1 MVLLEQELPECN
13 RREQVDEL
21 AEKFIVNHGT
31 SKNSRKRLSKTL
43 FLVPRTRYDL
53 LPFYSRAAAILDR
66 VYPDVPAPLVT
77 DLEQQFHGQAKFKKN
92 QALESRMKTA
102 RYIGELTKFRVA
114 PPIVALRCLRRCID
128 DFTGANVDV
137 ACCLLESCGR
147 YLYRTK
153 HTNAR
158 ITDLMDAMVRISK
171 AKVRRTMS
179 PYPFKSCYLCDANHT
194 YFSQNLDERSSALIN
209 SAFFMVKPPPA
220 APRKAA
226 KVYPPL
232 EAYLRHLLLVKLAP
246 TDSVVSFVAKG
257 LLRFPWNDPSQQC
270 GALICKYMMKACRKG
285 RYKAIQ
291 AVAAVAAFT
300 RRARPEIAARLID
313 AVLEDLQWSME
324 HPSFRDQQRTITYA
338 KLLGELYAHSLVSGQ
353 MVIQQLYNFINYGH
367 DIPEAL
373 REASEKQIAENSGG
387 NEGTVASEGLK
398 ETLPVYN
405 SSGGVSQTI
414 NEDEEMEEAELETK
428 EVAEPTQPQV
438 VAVSKYSK
446 YDPRVPCAID
456 LPNSVFRV
464 KLVCTLLDSSAKYLM
479 TKSNVTAADEFLA
492 AFQRYL
498 FTKTLLPT
506 EVEFAL
512 LDTFDVIDSKW
523 RMAMKE
529 KIPAGE
535 HEKKDFGFPR
545 YATWLDAHN
554 ATVAIEEANA
564 LHEARTRARLEA
576 MAGATDGMDTSI
588 GGDSVND
595 LESMMDDEEESGD
608 EQMSLDE
615 TDSEIESQDVEDS
628 ASESDDESDASSEE
642 ESEDESRDSDEDLEE
657 YAGSDEEEFDEE
669 AYMRQLEEEE
679 FEREL
684 RRLTMDALEKGKNT
698 ARTAIGGKV
707 ADVMPSGSQFIR
719 KKSAE
724 PESTG
729 EPMLALSGK
738 EGISFQLLKK
748 GNKGKVE
755 AKQFVVPSDTNLAK
769 RASKQDDEAAKE
781 REMLKARVLEYEA
794 ESAEGAGGNV
804 YLETEKLQVIRNR
817 PLTMQDIDDSFGTRR
832 GDSSFRETAPSSK
845 PPPNKKPPVPGSR
858 RSAPPNMKPRSRPS
872 GRGGGG
878 RGRGG
883 RGRSGRSLFF

>member
-1 MVLLEQELPECN
+1 
-13 RREQVDEL
+13 
-21 AEKFIVNHGT
+21 
-31 SKNSRKRLSKTL
+31 
-43 FLVPRTRYDL
+43 
-53 LPFYSRAAAILDR
+53 
-66 VYPDVPAPLVT
+66 
-77 DLEQQFHGQAKFKKN
+77 
-92 QALESRMKTA
+92 
-102 RYIGELTKFRVA
+102 
-114 PPIVALRCLRRCID
+114 
-128 DFTGANVDV
+128 
-137 ACCLLESCGR
+137 
-147 YLYRTK
+147 
-153 HTNAR
+153 
-158 ITDLMDAMVRISK
+158 
-171 AKVRRTMS
+171 
-179 PYPFKSCYLCDANHT
+179 
-194 YFSQNLDERSSALIN
+194 
-209 SAFFMVKPPPA
+209 MVKPPPA

-226 KVYPPL
+226 KVYHPL
-232 EAYLRHLLLVKLAP
+232 EAYLRYLLVKLAP
-246 TDSVVSFVAKG
+246 TDSVVSFVSKG

-270 GALICKYMMKACRKG
+270 GALICKYMLKACRKG

-300 RRARPEIAARLID
+300 RRSRPEIAARLID
-313 AVLEDLQWSME
+313 AVLEELQWSIE

-338 KLLGELYAHSLVSGQ
+338 KLLGELYSHSLVSAQ
-353 MVIQQLYNFINYGH
+353 MVIQQLYSFINYGH

-373 REASEKQIAENSGG
+373 REASEKQIAEQNAGG
-387 NEGTVASEGLK
+387 NGGDETGAN

-405 SSGGVSQTI
+405 SAGGISQTI
-414 NEDEEMEEAELETK
+414 NEDEEMEEAELETE
-428 EVAEPTQPQV
+428 EVAEPAKPQV

-464 KLVCTLLDSSAKYLM
+464 KLVCTLLDSTARYLM
-479 TKSNVTAADEFLA
+479 TKGNLNLLDGYLA

-506 EVEFAL
+506 DVEFAL

-523 RMAMKE
+523 RVAMKD
-529 KIPAGE
+529 KILAGE
-535 HEKKDFGFPR
+535 HEKKDYGFPR

-554 ATVAIEEANA
+554 ATEAVEEADA
-564 LHEARTRARLEA
+564 LHEARTRARLEV
-576 MAGATDGMDTSI
+576 MAGAADAADSSI
-588 GGDSVND
+588 EGDSVNELD
-595 LESMMDDEEESGD
+595 SMLDEDEESGD
-608 EQMSLDE
+608 EHMSLQD
-615 TDSEIESQDVEDS
+615 TDSEIESHDR
-628 ASESDDESDASSEE
+628 DESGV
-642 ESEDESRDSDEDLEE
+642 ESEDESEGSSEDESEDESHDSDEELDE
-657 YAGSDEEEFDEE
+657 YAGSEEEEFDEE

-719 KKSAE
+719 KKPVE
-724 PESTG
+724 PEATG
-729 EPMLALSGK
+729 EPMLALGGK

-794 ESAEGAGGNV
+794 ESAEGLGGNV

-817 PLTMQDIDDSFGTRR
+817 PLTMQDIDNSFGTTR
-832 GDSSFRETAPSSK
+832 GDREPSSSSK

-858 RSAPPNMKPRSRPS
+858 RSMPPDMKPRSRPP
-872 GRGGGG
+872 GRGGG

-883 RGRSGRSLFF
+883 QGRSGRSLYF

>member
-1 MVLLEQELPECN
+1 
-13 RREQVDEL
+13 
-21 AEKFIVNHGT
+21 
-31 SKNSRKRLSKTL
+31 
-43 FLVPRTRYDL
+43 
-53 LPFYSRAAAILDR
+53 
-66 VYPDVPAPLVT
+66 
-77 DLEQQFHGQAKFKKN
+77 
-92 QALESRMKTA
+92 
-102 RYIGELTKFRVA
+102 
-114 PPIVALRCLRRCID
+114 
-128 DFTGANVDV
+128 
-137 ACCLLESCGR
+137 
-147 YLYRTK
+147 
-153 HTNAR
+153 
-158 ITDLMDAMVRISK
+158 
-171 AKVRRTMS
+171 
-179 PYPFKSCYLCDANHT
+179 
-194 YFSQNLDERSSALIN
+194 
-209 SAFFMVKPPPA
+209 MVKPPPA

-246 TDSVVSFVAKG
+246 ADSVVAFVSKG

-300 RRARPEIAARLID
+300 RRSRPEIAARLID

-338 KLLGELYAHSLVSGQ
+338 KLLGELYSHSLVSGQ

-367 DIPEAL
+367 EIPEAL
-373 REASEKQIAENSGG
+373 REASEKELAETSGG
-387 NEGTVASEGLK
+387 DEGSESGLK

-405 SSGGVSQTI
+405 SAGGVSQTI
-414 NEDEEMEEAELETK
+414 NEDEEMEEAELETN
-428 EVAEPTQPQV
+428 EVVEEPAKPQV
-438 VAVSKYSK
+438 VAVSKYSV

-456 LPNSVFRV
+456 PPNSVFRV
-464 KLVCTLLDSSAKYLM
+464 KLVCTLLDNSARHLM
-479 TKSNVTAADEFLA
+479 TKSNVNAVDGFLA

-523 RMAMKE
+523 RIAMKD

-554 ATVAIEEANA
+554 ATVAIEEADA
-564 LHEARTRARLEA
+564 LHEAKARTRLEA
-576 MAGATDGMDTSI
+576 MAGLTDLSVEGELDSI
-588 GGDSVND
+588 
-595 LESMMDDEEESGD
+595 MDEEEESVD
-608 EQMSLDE
+608 EHMSID
-615 TDSEIESQDVEDS
+615 DSESEVDSQVEGEESAVESAEEPQDGFSDEDV
-628 ASESDDESDASSEE
+628 
-642 ESEDESRDSDEDLEE
+642 SEDESHDFDEDFEE
-657 YAGSDEEEFDEE
+657 DAGSEEEEFDEE

-698 ARTAIGGKV
+698 ARTAVGGKV
-707 ADVMPSGSQFIR
+707 ADAMPSGSQFIR
-719 KKSAE
+719 KKPAE
-724 PESTG
+724 QEATG
-729 EPMLALSGK
+729 EPMLALSGQ

-748 GNKGKVE
+748 GHKGKVQ
-755 AKQFVVPSDTNLAK
+755 ATQFVVPSDTNLAK
-769 RASKQDDEAAKE
+769 RATKQDDEAAKE

-817 PLTMQDIDDSFGTRR
+817 PLTMEDIDSSFGTTR
-832 GDSSFRETAPSSK
+832 GDYDYETGPSSK
-845 PPPNKKPPVPGSR
+845 PQPNKKPPVPGSR
-858 RSAPPNMKPRSRPS
+858 RSAPPNIKPRSRPPGRS
-872 GRGGGG
+872 GSG

-883 RGRSGRSLFF
+883 RGRSGRSLYF

>member
-1 MVLLEQELPECN
+1 
-13 RREQVDEL
+13 
-21 AEKFIVNHGT
+21 
-31 SKNSRKRLSKTL
+31 
-43 FLVPRTRYDL
+43 
-53 LPFYSRAAAILDR
+53 
-66 VYPDVPAPLVT
+66 
-77 DLEQQFHGQAKFKKN
+77 
-92 QALESRMKTA
+92 
-102 RYIGELTKFRVA
+102 
-114 PPIVALRCLRRCID
+114 
-128 DFTGANVDV
+128 
-137 ACCLLESCGR
+137 
-147 YLYRTK
+147 
-153 HTNAR
+153 
-158 ITDLMDAMVRISK
+158 
-171 AKVRRTMS
+171 
-179 PYPFKSCYLCDANHT
+179 
-194 YFSQNLDERSSALIN
+194 
-209 SAFFMVKPPPA
+209 MVKPPPA

-246 TDSVVSFVAKG
+246 TDSVVAFVSKG

-270 GALICKYMMKACRKG
+270 GALICKYMMKAVRKG

-300 RRARPEIAARLID
+300 RRSRPEITARLID

-338 KLLGELYAHSLVSGQ
+338 KLLGELYSHLLVSGQ
-353 MVIQQLYNFINYGH
+353 MVVQQLYNFINFGH

-373 REASEKQIAENSGG
+373 REASEKQLAESTGAAE
-387 NEGTVASEGLK
+387 EGGLK

-428 EVAEPTQPQV
+428 EVVEPTQPQV

-446 YDPRVPCAID
+446 YDPRVPCTID
-456 LPNSVFRV
+456 PPNSVFRV
-464 KLVCTLLDSSAKYLM
+464 KLVCTLLDTSAKYLM
-479 TKSNVTAADEFLA
+479 NKSNLTAVDGFLA

-512 LDTFDVIDSKW
+512 LDTFDVIDSRW
-523 RMAMKE
+523 RVAMRD
-529 KIPAGE
+529 KIPPGE
-535 HEKKDFGFPR
+535 HDKKVFGFPR

-554 ATVAIEEANA
+554 VTVANEEAEA

-576 MAGATDGMDTSI
+576 MAGAADGTDASI
-588 GGDSVND
+588 DSDSVHD
-595 LESMMDDEEESGD
+595 LDSMMDEDEEYGD
-608 EQMSLDE
+608 EQMSMDGM
-615 TDSEIESQDVEDS
+615 DSDTGSQEAVEM
-628 ASESDDESDASSEE
+628 ASESDNESQEGSSEE
-642 ESEDESRDSDEDLEE
+642 ESEGDDESGESDEDELDDE

-669 AYMRQLEEEE
+669 AYMRQLEEEA

-707 ADVMPSGSQFIR
+707 ADTMPSGSQFIR
-719 KKSAE
+719 KKTE
-724 PESTG
+724 PEATG
-729 EPMLALSGK
+729 EPMLALSGQ

-755 AKQFVVPSDTNLAK
+755 AKQLVVPSDTNLAK
-769 RASKQDDEAAKE
+769 RATKQDDEAAKE

-817 PLTMQDIDDSFGTRR
+817 PLTMQDIDESFGTKQGESIR
-832 GDSSFRETAPSSK
+832 DRETAAASSK
-845 PPPNKKPPVPGSR
+845 PLANKRPPVPGSR
-858 RSAPPNMKPRSRPS
+858 RSAPPNMKPRSKPS

-878 RGRGG
+878 RGHGG
-883 RGRSGRSLFF
+883 RGASGRSLYF